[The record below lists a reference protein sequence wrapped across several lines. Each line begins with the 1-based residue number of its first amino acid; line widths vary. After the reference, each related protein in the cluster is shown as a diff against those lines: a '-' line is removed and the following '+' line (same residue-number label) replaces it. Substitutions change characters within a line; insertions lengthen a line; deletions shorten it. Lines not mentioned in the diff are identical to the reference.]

1 MFIQLFDNPVQRGGG
16 FGISIP
22 GENLPYNIGFD
33 RIYPNSARVSGLFR
47 IQDIP
52 IRSACPWQ
60 QRASSKFGLTPPSH
74 SISNQVTLVFG
85 HCSTDLQQQLV
96 MGIVLLHRTFQKLD
110 VTSQFFQFFDQQNLM
125 NILTRQSIWCSYQ
138 NQFEGSHA
146 GGISH
151 PIQAWTIELGTRVT
165 IVTINMLRRQLP
177 IRMLGYCILYS
188 LNLLLNTLTL
198 HLTVSRYSC
207 IKGDF
212 HGRSPVW
219 VILGIVF
226 LQFVVPSSSAKET
239 DRCNPNVFAHR
250 GILRL
255 SDELAIL
262 FSYLLLNAGSHLGEA
277 YLKFLFPQSQRA
289 TPPRQLQLPLSCQ
302 AEFVICDQ
310 TIETFFSDQTSRGF
324 NLHKSHLS
332 APSRIC
338 RLMIASCLAYV
349 WMVYLGTVAQKTG
362 LDKMIHRTDR
372 CDLSLFQLGLRL
384 LDHFLNLGQSIPVA
398 FVLTTG

>member
-1 MFIQLFDNPVQRGGG
+1 MRSGNPLFIQLFDNPVQRGGG

-22 GENLPYNIGFD
+22 SENLSYNIGFD

-74 SISNQVTLVFG
+74 SIGNQVTLVFG

-96 MGIVLLHRTFQKLD
+96 MGIILLHRTFQKLD

-125 NILTRQSIWCSYQ
+125 NVLTRQSIWCSYQ

-302 AEFVICDQ
+302 TEFVICDQ
-310 TIETFFSDQTSRGF
+310 TIEISF
-324 NLHKSHLS
+324 
-332 APSRIC
+332 
-338 RLMIASCLAYV
+338 
-349 WMVYLGTVAQKTG
+349 W
-362 LDKMIHRTDR
+362 
-372 CDLSLFQLGLRL
+372 
-384 LDHFLNLGQSIPVA
+384 
-398 FVLTTG
+398 